1 MEYIVRGNIPLN
13 GEISVC
19 GAKNCAL
26 ALLGAT
32 ILTDETVVLTK
43 CPHIADVDNMLLLL
57 KKMGKK
63 VSRNGQTVQISGK
76 LNTVNVPAEVAT
88 LLRGSVLVLGAV
100 LARYGQLTL
109 PLPGGCAIGARPI
122 DIHTDG
128 LKHFGVSVEYDD
140 KGLVCKGKP
149 QPSAFKLRFASV
161 GATENLLCA
170 AVLSQGQS
178 VLYNCATEPEV
189 VALEQMLVQ
198 MGAQING
205 VGGSVLTITG
215 VQRLSG
221 TVFDII
227 PDRIVAATYLS
238 AAVASHG
245 KVTVS
250 NCCPQHLSAFINAVC
265 GRYDVRL
272 YNDAVTLNAD
282 RAVSD
287 YGKVVTAPYPGF
299 PTDMQSLLLSLAAL
313 SAGGTTKITENLFEN
328 RLQHNAD
335 QLALMG
341 ADISVNGNTASV
353 RGQCLFGAELCAR
366 DLRGGAGLVV
376 AALGAEGTSAVRG
389 VEHINRGYVDL
400 AAELSSLGADIH
412 SVGLDK

>member
-1 MEYIVRGNIPLN
+1 MEYIVRGNIPLV

-32 ILTDETVVLTK
+32 VLTDETVVLTK

-63 VSRNGQTVQISGK
+63 VMRSGQTVQISGK
-76 LNTVNVPAEVAT
+76 LNTVNAPAEVAT

-100 LARYGQLTL
+100 LARYGQITL

-170 AVLSQGQS
+170 AVLSPGQS

-198 MGAQING
+198 MGAQISG

-238 AAVASHG
+238 AAAASHG

-272 YNDAVTLNAD
+272 YNDTVTLDAD

-313 SAGGTTKITENLFEN
+313 SAGGTTEITENLFEN

-341 ADISVNGNTASV
+341 ADISVNGNTALV
-353 RGQCLFGAELCAR
+353 RGRRLFGTELCAR

-412 SVGLDK
+412 SVGLD